1 MSVARVDRVPYS
13 IAGFGETLTHDL
25 AFGVPAAL
33 HFFPAQRYDEVIA
46 QIDQQTYPRAEV
58 AAVLESSA
66 RKFGAPEIVLKNI
79 AALRDKSTYV
89 IATGQQAGF
98 LGGPLFSLHKA
109 LSVIHLARKLEAE
122 SGGRAR
128 FVPLFWIAG
137 DDHDMAEI
145 DHAYILQTDA
155 NVARVK
161 AALSPESAGCSACD
175 AFVDRSEANLA
186 ALRGEL
192 AAALK
197 DDTLADEFVKIY
209 SGQSLSDAFAALI
222 YKWLG
227 EFGLVVAQ
235 SGDMRRFSA
244 ELLSREL
251 NEFDVTTRLIQE
263 AALALQNAGYKAG
276 FSGHGRDGPHFFIAR
291 PPDKIRAH
299 LDFSGDRGAE
309 AFQERSPAFA
319 QRGVQPR
326 RFTKSE
332 LTELI
337 RAQPELFSCAAALRP
352 VLQQKIFPVAA
363 AVLGPGEIAYWAQ
376 LKSVHDHFGAVWP
389 VVIAR
394 ASLTLIDGAGEK
406 AMRKLAIA
414 PGSPEVFLETDA
426 LTKKLLVGASV
437 GGSLESRIARIDA
450 ELAAMEAE
458 VHAVDGGLKP
468 LFDKSR
474 ERIGHELARIVEK
487 TRASLGQREGAGAA
501 RLAYLTALVRPKKS
515 PQERT
520 LAVAPWMARYPSL
533 ASDLLEVIEVPA
545 REHLVVTLA

>member
-33 HFFPAQRYDEVIA
+33 NFFPAQRFDAVTS
-46 QIDQQTYPRAEV
+46 QIDRRTYPRADV
-58 AAVLESSA
+58 AAVLEASA
-66 RKFGAPEIVLKNI
+66 TKFGAPDAVLKNI
-79 AALRDKSTYV
+79 AALRETNTYV

-98 LGGPLFSLHKA
+98 LGGPLYSLHKA
-109 LSVIHLARKLEAE
+109 LSTIQLARKLEAE
-122 SGGRAR
+122 SGGRSR
-128 FVPLFWIAG
+128 FVPIFWIAG

-145 DHAYILQTDA
+145 DHAYILQPDA

-161 AALSPESAGCSACD
+161 TALSAQSAGCSACD
-175 AFVDRSEANLA
+175 AFVDRSEANLS

-197 DDTLADEFVKIY
+197 DDALAEDYVKIY
-209 SGQSLSDAFAALI
+209 SGQSLSDAFATLI
-222 YKWLG
+222 YKLLG
-227 EFGLVVAQ
+227 ELGLVVAQ
-235 SGDMRRFSA
+235 SSDMRRFSSD
-244 ELLSREL
+244 LLLREL

-276 FSGHGRDGPHFFIAR
+276 FSGHGREGPHFFIAR
-291 PPDKIRAH
+291 PPERIRAH
-299 LDFSGDRGAE
+299 LDLGADE
-309 AFQERSPAFA
+309 FQERSPAFA
-319 QRGVQPR
+319 QRGLQPH
-326 RFTKSE
+326 RFKKAE
-332 LTELI
+332 LAETI
-337 RAQPELFSCAAALRP
+337 RSQPELFSCAAALRP

-389 VVIAR
+389 VVVPR
-394 ASLTLIDGAGEK
+394 ASLTLIDGVGEK
-406 AMRKLAIA
+406 ALRKLGIA
-414 PGSPEVFLETDA
+414 PGSPEMFLETEA

-501 RLAYLTALVRPKKS
+501 RLAYLAALVRPKKA

-520 LAVAPWMARYPSL
+520 LAVGPWMARYPTL
-533 ASDLLEVIEVPA
+533 AKDLLDVIDVPA
-545 REHLVVTLA
+545 RDHLIVTLA